1 MLKPTAAVAALGVL
15 AACAPYLPRYT
26 PAQKAFET
34 GFYEDPETPKLAL
47 LEYRLAKYFAWKD
60 RPYQVV
66 CASAGDLIPS
76 QPNSPP
82 APLDQEVE
90 LKLMKRFPGLSPL
103 TRCKRQ
109 GIDVVASDTG
119 VAAAIFDVNDFSCEA
134 PDNCVGWGGY
144 YANGGHGWSYYRLRF
159 VGGQWRIAK
168 EDLGI
173 VLT

>member
-1 MLKPTAAVAALGVL
+1 M
-15 AACAPYLPRYT
+15 
-26 PAQKAFET
+26 
-34 GFYEDPETPKLAL
+34 
-47 LEYRLAKYFAWKD
+47 
-60 RPYQVV
+60 
-66 CASAGDLIPS
+66 
-76 QPNSPP
+76 
-82 APLDQEVE
+82 PLDPDVE
-90 LKLMKRFPGLSPL
+90 LKLIKRFPGLSPL
-103 TRCKRQ
+103 SRCKQ
-109 GIDVVASDTG
+109 TGIDVVASDTD